1 MTDKLEV
8 LCRAWIECDPNR
20 HVDPDEIMGGWKDE
34 EIKDAAGNVIGA
46 VASGVGP
53 DLAGKP
59 RWHWFLP
66 RAVAL
71 EEYLERH
78 GFVIV
83 RAERVGL
90 SGRP

>member
-1 MTDKLEV
+1 MTEDEAKMTDKLEI
-8 LCRAWIECDPNR
+8 LARAWIECDPNR
-20 HVDPDEIMGGWKDE
+20 QPADPDEIMTQMSGELKDQ
-34 EIKDAAGNVIGA
+34 
-46 VASGVGP
+46 
-53 DLAGKP
+53 P
-59 RWHWFLP
+59 RWRWFMP

-90 SGRP
+90 AGRP